1 MKGIY
6 IFTNKID
13 KKQYVGQ
20 SIHIEERYNQH
31 KRNHLNPNDKEYN
44 TSFYKALRKY
54 GFKNFDYEILTEND
68 DYTTQDLNNL
78 EIFYIAHFN
87 SYYEG
92 YNETKGGQTSEH
104 FTKLKNEEVEEIK
117 KLILNS
123 NISFTEIG
131 NQYNVST
138 ALISMINKGKVW
150 EDNKLTYPLRDG
162 NLGKAKGERVN
173 TSLSSDKEILEIRK
187 QFVNKSLNELYEE
200 YKEKYSFS
208 GLKKIVYGVNH
219 KHLPIYKK
227 KERQWILNGTCIDYP
242 E

>member
-6 IFTNKID
+6 IFTNKIN

-20 SIHIEERYNQH
+20 SIQIEERYNQH
-31 KRNHLNPNDKEYN
+31 KRNHLNPNDKEYH
-44 TSFYKALRKY
+44 TAFYRALRKY
-54 GFKNFDYEILTEND
+54 GFENFSFQILIQND
-68 DYTTQDLNNL
+68 NYTQTDLNDL
-78 EIFYIAHFN
+78 EIFYIDKFDT
-87 SYYEG
+87 YYNG

-104 FTKLKNEEVEEIK
+104 FTKLKEFQVKEIK
-117 KLILNS
+117 ELIS
-123 NISFTEIG
+123 KTDISFLEISKK
-131 NQYNVST
+131 YNVSDS
-138 ALISMINKGKVW
+138 LIGMINRGEVW
-150 EDNKLTYPLRDG
+150 RDNNITYPIRNG
-162 NLGKAKGERVN
+162 QLGRAKGEKVN

-187 QFVNKSLNELYEE
+187 KFVNKTLNELYEE